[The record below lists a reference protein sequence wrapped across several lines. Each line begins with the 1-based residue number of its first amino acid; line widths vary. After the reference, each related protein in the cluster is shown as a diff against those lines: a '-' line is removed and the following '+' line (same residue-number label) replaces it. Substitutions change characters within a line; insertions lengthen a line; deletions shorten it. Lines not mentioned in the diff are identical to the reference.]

1 MKALYDATRFTSAT
15 PNTTIAP
22 FASEPVIANFAES
35 APSGPANRRSP
46 EPDGTLA
53 LVIGAGPLTSSR
65 IAPSAPPFGV
75 TRLSVNSPG
84 TPLTMSRTLLSPQVA
99 RRVHRRRESDRRS
112 LGDVGSGRRRR
123 AHIDMPARVRGDID
137 ELPVAGERRRERGAL
152 GLTGDHV
159 GADPTV

>member
-1 MKALYDATRFTSAT
+1 MKALYDATRFTPAT

-53 LVIGAGPLTSSR
+53 LVIGAGPLTTSR
-65 IAPSAPPFGV
+65 RAPSAPPFGV

-99 RRVHRRRESDRRS
+99 VIVTVAARKPAHTRR
-112 LGDVGSGRRRR
+112 L
-123 AHIDMPARVRGDID
+123 M
-137 ELPVAGERRRERGAL
+137 GAL
-152 GLTGDHV
+152 PSRP
-159 GADPTV
+159 PTP